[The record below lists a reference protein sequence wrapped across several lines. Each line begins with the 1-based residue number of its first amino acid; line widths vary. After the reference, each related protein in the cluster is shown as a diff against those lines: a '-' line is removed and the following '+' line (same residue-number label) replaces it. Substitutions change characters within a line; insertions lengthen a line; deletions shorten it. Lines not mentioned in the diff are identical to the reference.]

1 MNHSSPVSGLPFSE
15 AVASDNTVYIS
26 GQVGIDPATGAINKA
41 SFEAEAD
48 QVMKN
53 VGVVLAKFGL
63 SYKDLLNVTI
73 YLKSMENYASAN
85 SVYERYFKGVFP
97 SRVCIAVVDLPLHA
111 SIEIAAIAQKRP

>member
-26 GQVGIDPATGAINKA
+26 GQVGIDPATGALRTE

-53 VGVVLAKFGL
+53 VGAVLAKFGL

-73 YLKSMENYASAN
+73 YLKTMENYASAN
-85 SVYERYFKGVFP
+85 SVYRRYFEGVFP
-97 SRVCIAVVDLPLHA
+97 SRVCIAVLDLPLHA